1 MNYILLYLSRPQSLL
16 RMTLM
21 HKSLIALMLA
31 MSVNALSTAQLG
43 FSHELGI
50 ITGPVAFQSDYGERY
65 DFDTNKGNVGIGV
78 GLIHYI
84 NFAYRADCDCYSR
97 DTYWNDHFKI
107 RSEIGYHVTT
117 LNHLGPE
124 AEKPSVGGLQL
135 RSMQGKAKVFEAGA
149 HIEWYPLSI
158 RDFQSGY
165 PKWAPYIGVGAHYV
179 NYRPEA
185 TSSLG
190 PLNNPVTTF
199 RTFIDRI
206 DTSQGSAIAII
217 GDLGVRYKVSPLSDI
232 LISSKWHYYV
242 DDNYVDGLSPRNVNN
257 RANDWIWWFNVGYIF
272 YL

>member
-1 MNYILLYLSRPQSLL
+1 
-16 RMTLM
+16 MTLM